1 MSMTLRDE
9 RLRKVSLWRRLLV
22 RPEFGSLAGLLVVF
36 GVFSLFAGSQG
47 FLSVAGTVNYLEVA
61 AQLGIIA
68 VAAALL
74 MIGGEF
80 DLSIGSMI
88 GLTGMIVGL
97 STAQYG
103 LPLWAGILLAF
114 VVAGLL
120 GALNGWVVLKTGL
133 PSFIITLASL
143 FILRGLTVGV
153 TLLLT
158 NNTRVSGVEASGLSA
173 ALFQSTP
180 LGLPVSVWWWLGL
193 GLVMSFVLL
202 RTRFGNWI
210 FAAGGD
216 PHAARNVGVPVGRV
230 KITLFVLTALSAAL
244 LATIQV
250 LNTGSAD
257 VLRGTGKELEA
268 IASAVIGGCLL
279 TGGYGS
285 VIGAMLGALMLG
297 MVQQGLFF
305 TGIDTNWFQVFVG
318 GLLLAAVVL
327 NNFLRKKA
335 IGR

>member
-1 MSMTLRDE
+1 
-9 RLRKVSLWRRLLV
+9 
-22 RPEFGSLAGLLVVF
+22 
-36 GVFSLFAGSQG
+36 
-47 FLSVAGTVNYLEVA
+47 
-61 AQLGIIA
+61 
-68 VAAALL
+68 
-74 MIGGEF
+74 
-80 DLSIGSMI
+80 
-88 GLTGMIVGL
+88 
-97 STAQYG
+97 
-103 LPLWAGILLAF
+103 
-114 VVAGLL
+114 
-120 GALNGWVVLKTGL
+120 
-133 PSFIITLASL
+133 
-143 FILRGLTVGV
+143 
-153 TLLLT
+153 
-158 NNTRVSGVEASGLSA
+158 
-173 ALFQSTP
+173 
-180 LGLPVSVWWWLGL
+180 LGL

>member
-1 MSMTLRDE
+1 MSTTFQDE
-9 RLRKVSLWRRLLV
+9 RLRRVSLWRRLLV

-36 GVFSLFAGSQG
+36 AAFSVFAGSQG
-47 FLSVAGTVNYLEVA
+47 FLSASGTVNYLEVA
-61 AQLGIIA
+61 AQLGIVA
-68 VAAALL
+68 VTAALL

-88 GLTGMIVGL
+88 GLTGMVIGL
-97 STAQYG
+97 GTAQYG
-103 LPLWAGILLAF
+103 LPVWAAILLAF

-120 GALNGWVVLKTGL
+120 GMLNGLIVLRTGL

-143 FILRGLTVGV
+143 FILRGLTVGL

-158 NNTRVSGVEASGLSA
+158 NTTRVSGVEASGLTA
-173 ALFQSTP
+173 ALFQSKP

-193 GLVMSFVLL
+193 GLLLGFLLL

-216 PHAARNVGVPVGRV
+216 PAAARNVGVPVGRV

-244 LATIQV
+244 LASIQV
-250 LNTGSAD
+250 LDTGSAD

-285 VIGAMLGALMLG
+285 VVGAMLGALMLG